1 VLTTVTV
8 AYTDVTA
15 ASLCLALDLPPQP
28 ALDVVPVDLGGVT
41 VELRVLGASHQ
52 VLVGDAVSETV
63 ACLQGTTEP
72 LPSTVERAAGGMTY
86 RFTSAVERVTPA
98 ALRERADDLRRRA
111 AADPQAL
118 AAVFPGSPHALTG
131 LSCRRLDGGVAW
143 TTVHLYPGPGEVVT
157 TDTVLV

>member
-28 ALDVVPVDLGGVT
+28 ALDVAPVDLGGIT

-52 VLVGDAVSETV
+52 VLIGDAVSETV
-63 ACLQGTTEP
+63 ACLGGASDP
-72 LPSTVERAAGGMTY
+72 LPERVERPAGGLTY
-86 RFTSAVERVTPA
+86 RFASAVERLAPE
-98 ALRERADDLRRRA
+98 ALRERAGELRDRA
-111 AADPQAL
+111 AADPHAL
-118 AAVFPGSPHALTG
+118 AAVFPGSPHALTA
-131 LSCRRLDGGVAW
+131 LSCRRVEGGVAW

-157 TDTVLV
+157 TESVLR